1 MHDDSAQHAEQ
12 AMNTPELLTS
22 VYDHW
27 YHRMWAAEHGGAR
40 FEQEIADLIGR
51 LPQIDY
57 NRRVIDL
64 GAGFGRISNALA
76 ERGYEV
82 TGVEIADEL
91 RAIAAADAA
100 ANGLTSTFVGGDWH
114 TFTAEQPAA
123 AVLLWGTTYGHGGDE
138 GDAATL
144 ATAHGLLAPGG
155 VLLIELRNWGAPVR
169 SFEFATHRSS
179 DGAELFELHD
189 YDVYTSTQ
197 HTRQTLVHEGRV
209 VKQLEY
215 SLRRYALHEILADCR
230 AAGFAEV
237 DATEVGGGR
246 VTPSSQRIVVRA
258 IRG

>member
-1 MHDDSAQHAEQ
+1 MQRVEKT
-12 AMNTPELLTS
+12 MNTDKTLTS

-27 YHRMWAAEHGGAR
+27 YHRMWAVEHGGAR
-40 FEQEIADLIGR
+40 FDQEMTDLIR
-51 LPQIDY
+51 LLPQIDG

-76 ERGYEV
+76 ERGYHV
-82 TGVEIADEL
+82 TGIEIADEL
-91 RAIAAADAA
+91 RAIAANEAA
-100 ANGLTSTFVGGDWH
+100 ANGLTSKFVGGDWH
-114 TFTAEQPAA
+114 RFVAEQPAA

-144 ATAHGLLAPGG
+144 LMAHRLLAPGG
-155 VLLIELRNWGAPVR
+155 ALLIELRNWGAPLR

-189 YDVYTSTQ
+189 YDVYTATQ

>member
-144 ATAHGLLAPGG
+144 APGG